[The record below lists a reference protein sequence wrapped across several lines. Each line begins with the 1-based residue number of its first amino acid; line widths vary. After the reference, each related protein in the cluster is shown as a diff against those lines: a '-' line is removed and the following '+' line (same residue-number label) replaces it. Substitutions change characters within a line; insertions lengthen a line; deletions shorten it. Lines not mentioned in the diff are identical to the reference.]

1 MKKAVFITTPDAKY
15 GFSLAGVTQLTIHG
29 EGAEALLNEVI
40 TQPETGLVV
49 LDERLINSIGEE
61 RLQEIEQEWHGILLI
76 LPAPERPGVTRED
89 YTAQLMQRVIGY
101 HLRL

>member
-15 GFSLAGVTQLTIHG
+15 GFSLAGVTQLTVHG
-29 EGAEALLNEVI
+29 EGAEALLKKEI
-40 TQPETGLVV
+40 TQPGISLVI
-49 LDERLINSIGEE
+49 LDERLIKSIGEE
-61 RLQEIEQEWHGILLI
+61 RLQEIEQEWRGILLI
-76 LPAPERPGVTRED
+76 LPAPERPGVARED